1 LTYAEV
7 KAIASG
13 NPMVI
18 EKANVDAELA
28 RFTRL
33 RTQHRETGFRIRNQV
48 RHLSEE
54 IPRLERR
61 LTALDADITRCQNT
75 RGDRF
80 TITLGTQELTDRG
93 IAGEMLIRVAERSK
107 GLTAERRL
115 GTFAGFDLLIG
126 PLPSGETELLL
137 RGNATHTC
145 RVQATAHG
153 TTRALE
159 HILNNLEDTRTQM
172 ADHLVQL
179 QRRLGD
185 LRVQMDVPFE
195 HAARLGELEA
205 RQKELVD
212 ALDLSRHA
220 STPERIQTLGKALL
234 EGDLRMDHAGSD
246 ELARQ
251 HAGMAGASSGSAP
264 GTGMGADSSQRGG
277 EHGLRR
283 RARSLGLDLGAP

>member
-1 LTYAEV
+1 M
-7 KAIASG
+7 
-13 NPMVI
+13 PHP
-18 EKANVDAELA
+18 
-28 RFTRL
+28 R
-33 RTQHRETGFRIRNQV
+33 QV

-54 IPRLERR
+54 IPRLERS
-61 LTALDADITRCQNT
+61 LTALDLSRNRRHDT

-137 RGNATHTC
+137 RGSATHTC

-159 HILNNLEDTRTQM
+159 HVVNNLEDTRAQL

-195 HAARLGELEA
+195 HAARLGELET
-205 RQKELVD
+205 RQKALVD
-212 ALDLSRHA
+212 ALDLSR
-220 STPERIQTLGKALL
+220 SV
-234 EGDLRMDHAGSD
+234 GSSD
-246 ELARQ
+246 GPMLSEECV
-251 HAGMAGASSGSAP
+251 P
-264 GTGMGADSSQRGG
+264 
-277 EHGLRR
+277 
-283 RARSLGLDLGAP
+283 

>member
-1 LTYAEV
+1 
-7 KAIASG
+7 
-13 NPMVI
+13 M
-18 EKANVDAELA
+18 
-28 RFTRL
+28 
-33 RTQHRETGFRIRNQV
+33 

-61 LTALDADITRCQNT
+61 LTALEADLARRQDT

-80 TITLGTQELTDRG
+80 VMTLGTQDLTDRG

-107 GLTAERRL
+107 GLTTERRL
-115 GTFAGFDLLIG
+115 GTFAGFDLLIV
-126 PLPSGETELLL
+126 PLQSGETELLL

-159 HILNNLEDTRTQM
+159 HVVNHLEDTRAHL

-195 HAARLGELEA
+195 HAARLAELEA
-205 RQKELVD
+205 RQKAQVD
-212 ALDLSRHA
+212 SLDL
-220 STPERIQTLGKALL
+220 
-234 EGDLRMDHAGSD
+234 
-246 ELARQ
+246 
-251 HAGMAGASSGSAP
+251 
-264 GTGMGADSSQRGG
+264 
-277 EHGLRR
+277 
-283 RARSLGLDLGAP
+283 ARSVATAAAPMLSEEGVP